1 MKNIKELIIWIL
13 TIALLGYLFISNV
26 NNGNSENY
34 KYEYETVENDPLNTL
49 IYTLDNG
56 LKVYMSVNTDEPR
69 IQTNIAVNTGSK
81 QDPSEATGLAHYLE
95 HMLFKGTSNIGTI
108 NWEEEQKLLKQISD
122 LYEKRRG
129 VTKEEERKVIYHQ
142 IDSIS
147 LLAAEYAV
155 ANEYDKMISSLGAK
169 GTNAY
174 TSLERTVYVNDIP
187 SNEFEKWLTIESERF
202 SELVLRLFHT
212 ELEVV
217 YEEYNRSQDSD
228 GRLAWYT
235 MMRNLFKKHTYGTQT
250 TIGTSKHLKNPS
262 MEKIHEY
269 FNERYVPNNMAIVLA
284 GDIDPDQTIDLIKRY
299 FGHYEAKDVPEFI
312 SPIED
317 SIVEPEIINVRGADA
332 EWIDI
337 GFRLPGIDH
346 EETYILP
353 LMDGLLSNG
362 QAGLIDLNLVKG
374 QKILNGYS
382 SYSINKDYSQFKL
395 HAQPREGQSLE
406 DAKIL
411 LLAELEKIKKG
422 EFEDWMLPAV
432 IKNFKLN
439 DLQSNE
445 YNGSRVYKMTD
456 AFIMKQD
463 WSVIVNENDKLS
475 TLTKQDIINF
485 ANKYFG
491 DNYIVVNKLTGESN
505 SIKVEKPEISTLPLN
520 RDTLSSFASMFENM
534 ESSRLTPVYS
544 NYQDIQENTL
554 NSGIP
559 FYYVENTTNETFSLS
574 YILDMGEFSDQEMA
588 LAVEYLEYLGT
599 EKYTSSDL
607 EREMFK
613 LGLSYGV
620 YAAQERVYVSLS
632 GLEESLEEGIKIF
645 EHILNNIKPDQKA
658 YDNMVSDII
667 KQREDNKLSK
677 GYIAYG
683 MREYAKYGD
692 DSPFKY
698 MIPQT
703 SLSVI
708 DVQKLADKIKSLTSF
723 KHYVYYYGRKDLN
736 EVRTLLNTHHKTPE
750 VLNPLIPAK
759 EFVELDIDSN
769 VVFFTDYDMVQ
780 SEISMLS
787 KVSLY
792 NKDLIAPARVFNEY
806 FGSGL
811 SSIVFQEIRES
822 KALAYSA
829 YSYFTSPSELD
840 ESHYVRAYLGTQ
852 VDKLGEATDAILELM
867 NNMPEVD
874 TQFEGAR
881 VASMKKIETS
891 RTKRSSLFWQYLYA
905 KKMNR
910 DYDLNKDIYPALHEM
925 TMEELKMFFDQNVKG
940 RDYAFTVIGNKEL
953 VDSDVLKELGEYK
966 ELTLEDIFGY

>member
-1 MKNIKELIIWIL
+1 MKNIKSLTTWIL
-13 TIALLGYLFISNV
+13 TIALLGYLFINNV
-26 NNGNSENY
+26 NLDNSTN
-34 KYEYETVENDPLNTL
+34 YEYETVENDPLNTL

-69 IQTNIAVNTGSK
+69 IQTNIVVNTGSK
-81 QDPSEATGLAHYLE
+81 QDPSDATGLAHYLE
-95 HMLFKGTSNIGTI
+95 HMLFKGTSEIGTI
-108 NWEEEQKLLKQISD
+108 NWEEEQILLNEISN
-122 LYEKRRG
+122 LYEKRRD
-129 VTKEEERKVIYHQ
+129 VVNEDERKNIYHQ

-217 YEEYNRSQDSD
+217 YEEYNRSRDNDYWLS
-228 GRLAWYT
+228 YET
-235 MMRNLFKKHTYGTQT
+235 MSKYLYKKHPYGTQT
-250 TIGTSKHLKNPS
+250 TIGTSEHLKNPS

-269 FNERYVPNNMAIVLA
+269 FNEKYVPNNMAIVLA
-284 GDIDPDQTIDLIKRY
+284 GDLDPDRTIDLIKKY
-299 FGHYEAKDVPEFI
+299 FGHYQTKDVPEFI
-312 SPIED
+312 PAVEDPI
-317 SIVEPEIINVRGADA
+317 IEPQIINVRGADA
-332 EWIDI
+332 EWVDI

-362 QAGLIDLNLVKG
+362 QAGLIDLNLVKK
-374 QKILNGYS
+374 QKILSGYS
-382 SYSINKDYSQFKL
+382 SYSIHKDYSQFEL
-395 HAQPREGQSLE
+395 RAQPREGQSLD

-411 LLAELEKIKKG
+411 LLAELDKIKKG
-422 EFEDWMLPAV
+422 EFENWMLPAV

-439 DLQSNE
+439 DLLSNE

-505 SIKVEKPEISTLPLN
+505 SVKVEKPEISTLPLN
-520 RDTLSSFASMFENM
+520 RDTLSSFASMFDNM
-534 ESSRLTPVYS
+534 KSSRLTPLFN
-544 NYQDIQENTL
+544 NYQDIKENTL

-559 FYYVENTTNETFSLS
+559 FYYVKNTTNEIFSLE
-574 YILDMGEFSDQEMA
+574 YILDMGAFSDQELA

-599 EKYTSSDL
+599 DNYTSSDI

-613 LGLSYGV
+613 LGLSYSV
-620 YAAQERVYVSLS
+620 YAAEERVYVSLS
-632 GLEESLEEGIKIF
+632 GLEESLVEGIKIF
-645 EHILNNIKPDQKA
+645 EHILNNVKPDQEA
-658 YDNMVSDII
+658 YDNMVLDII
-667 KQREDNKLSK
+667 KQRKDNKLSK

-692 DSPFKY
+692 NSPFKY
-698 MIPQT
+698 IIQEET
-703 SLSVI
+703 FDTINV
-708 DVQKLADKIKSLTSF
+708 KRLADKIKSLTSF
-723 KHYVYYYGRKDLN
+723 EHYVYYYGRKDLN
-736 EVRTLLNTHHKTPE
+736 EVSRLLNTYHKTPE

-874 TQFEGAR
+874 AQFEDAR

-910 DYDLNKDIYPALHEM
+910 DYDLNKDIYPALNEM

-940 RDYAFTVIGNKEL
+940 RDYAFTVIGNKEF
-953 VDSDVLKELGEYK
+953 VDSDVLKELGVYK